1 MNVAFIFWQ
10 KCHLHLTHIAHLQ
23 HVCFLNLILDSQRC
37 FMCFKHLE
45 SWQEKRTR
53 QIENSETVFIRR
65 FVVLLMKPNEFEFSP
80 WESFLWILC
89 CFCQSPNTSLLLT
102 QNVRNGACG
111 SHHYEKVSSEDL
123 EVWGKWGWNFVQRPD
138 ADHESDKLWA
148 KGPKR
153 RFLDAIEDDKREGE
167 LWQEDDPLWWPL

>member
-1 MNVAFIFWQ
+1 MFVFWISFW
-10 KCHLHLTHIAHLQ
+10 THNAVLC
-23 HVCFLNLILDSQRC
+23 VLNIWNPDKKKEQGRLKTLR
-37 FMCFKHLE
+37 L
-45 SWQEKRTR
+45 
-53 QIENSETVFIRR
+53 
-65 FVVLLMKPNEFEFSP
+65 VVLLMKPNEFEFSP
-80 WESFLWILC
+80 CESFLWIFC

-153 RFLDAIEDDKREGE
+153 RFLDAIEEDKREGE
-167 LWQEDDPLWWPL
+167 LLQEDDPLWWPL